1 MRSIIKWFKRE
12 AGQSVI
18 LVAISIALLCGV
30 VALVVDVGM
39 VSVSQ
44 GQLQNA
50 ADAAAL
56 AGARDLPTAATAK
69 STAVK
74 YAGYNGVAAA
84 DTTATTPYKGNANRI
99 EVVCQETVNYTFAR
113 VIGLNSTVVTARAV
127 AERSSGGGGGAFG
140 YAVFSGGNSLLLG
153 MYSSNLNVTGSV
165 HSNYSMMIT
174 GSSQTITGN
183 AEAVTSLNCY
193 VSSITIGGVA
203 QGASIDIQGSSINV
217 PNRLTSPAA
226 FISMTDFSNEVKT
239 EATAAGTA
247 STGNKTFYGT
257 NFNVDSSYYV
267 NGSVQVSAS
276 TFAGKG
282 TICATGDINMSG
294 SMLEANSGTAVCLYS
309 TTGNISLSTSGLT
322 IYGTLYAP
330 NGKIGIYASNINI
343 YGRVIAKEII
353 ITGSNVNIISG
364 SGDLDFLSGGG
375 AIALIE

>member
-1 MRSIIKWFKRE
+1 MRSIIQWLKKE

-30 VALVVDVGM
+30 AALVADVGM

-56 AGARDLPTAATAK
+56 AAARDLPTAATAK
-69 STAVK
+69 TTAK
-74 YAGYNGVAAA
+74 TYAGYNGVAAA

-99 EVVCQETVNYTFAR
+99 EVVCKETVNYTFAR
-113 VIGLNSTVVTARAV
+113 IIGLNSTVVTARAV
-127 AERSSGGGGGAFG
+127 AEKSGGGGGCFG

-153 MYSSNLNVTGSV
+153 MYSSALNITGSV
-165 HSNYSMMIT
+165 HSNYSLMIT

-203 QGASIDIQGSSINV
+203 QGASIDIQGSTINV
-217 PNRLTSPAA
+217 PNRVTSPAA
-226 FISMTDFSNEVKT
+226 FITMPDFSAEVKT
-239 EATAAGTA
+239 EATAAGNA

-257 NFNVDSSYYV
+257 NFNVDSSFYV
-267 NGSVQVSAS
+267 DGNVQVAAS
-276 TFAGKG
+276 TFAGQG
-282 TICATGDINMSG
+282 TICATKDINMSG
-294 SMLEANSGTAVCLYS
+294 SMLEANAGTAVCLYS
-309 TTGNISLSTSGLT
+309 TGGNISLSTSGLT
-322 IYGTLYAP
+322 INGTLYAP

-364 SGDLDFLSGGG
+364 SNDLDFLAGGT
-375 AIALIE
+375 IALIE

>member
-1 MRSIIKWFKRE
+1 MRSVLKWFKQE
-12 AGQSVI
+12 AGQSII
-18 LVAISIALLCGV
+18 LVAISVALLCGV
-30 VALVVDVGM
+30 VALVADVGM

-56 AGARDLPTAATAK
+56 AAARDLPTAATAK
-69 STAVK
+69 TTAVK

-84 DTTATTPYKGNANRI
+84 DTTATTPYNGNANRI
-99 EVVCQETVNYTFAR
+99 EVVCKETVNYTFAR
-113 VIGLNSTVVTARAV
+113 VIGLNSTVVSARAV
-127 AERSSGGGGGAFG
+127 AEKSGGGGGCFG

-153 MYSSNLNVTGSV
+153 MYSSALNVTGSV
-165 HSNYSMMIT
+165 HSNYSLMIT

-183 AEAVTSLNCY
+183 AEAVTSLNSY

-226 FISMTDFSNEVKT
+226 FIAMPDFSAEVKT
-239 EATAAGTA
+239 EATAAGNA
-247 STGNKTFYGT
+247 STGNKTFFGT
-257 NFNVDSSYYV
+257 NFNVDASYYV
-267 NGSVQVSAS
+267 DGNVQVAAS
-276 TFAGKG
+276 TFAGQG
-282 TICATGDINMSG
+282 TICATKDISMSG

-309 TTGNISLSTSGLT
+309 TGGNISLSTSNLT
-322 IYGTLYAP
+322 INGTLYAP

-364 SGDLDFLSGGG
+364 SSDLGFLAGGT
-375 AIALIE
+375 IALIE

>member
-1 MRSIIKWFKRE
+1 MRSIIQWLKKE

-30 VALVVDVGM
+30 AALVADVGM

-56 AGARDLPTAATAK
+56 AAARDLPTAATAK
-69 STAVK
+69 TTAK
-74 YAGYNGVAAA
+74 TYAGYNGVAAA

-113 VIGLNSTVVTARAV
+113 IIGLNSTVVTARAV
-127 AERSSGGGGGAFG
+127 AEKSGGGGGCFG

-153 MYSSNLNVTGSV
+153 MYSSALNITGSV
-165 HSNYSMMIT
+165 HSNYSLMIT

-203 QGASIDIQGSSINV
+203 QGASIDIQGSTINV
-217 PNRLTSPAA
+217 PNRVTSPAA
-226 FISMTDFSNEVKT
+226 FITMPDFSAEVKT
-239 EATAAGTA
+239 EATAAGNA

-257 NFNVDSSYYV
+257 NFNVDSSFYV
-267 NGSVQVSAS
+267 DGNVQVAAS
-276 TFAGKG
+276 TFAGQG
-282 TICATGDINMSG
+282 TICATKDINMSG
-294 SMLEANSGTAVCLYS
+294 SMLEANAGTAVCLYS
-309 TTGNISLSTSGLT
+309 TGGNISLSTSGLT
-322 IYGTLYAP
+322 INGTLYAP

-364 SGDLDFLSGGG
+364 SNDLDFLAGGT
-375 AIALIE
+375 IALIE

>member
-56 AGARDLPTAATAK
+56 AAARDLPTAATAK
-69 STAVK
+69 TTAVK

-99 EVVCQETVNYTFAR
+99 EVVCKETVNYTFAR
-113 VIGLNSTVVTARAV
+113 IIGLNSTVVTARAV
-127 AERSSGGGGGAFG
+127 AEKSGGGGGAFG

-153 MYSSNLNVTGSV
+153 MYSSALNITGSV
-165 HSNYSMMIT
+165 HSNYSLMIT

-193 VSSITIGGVA
+193 VSSITIGGIA

-217 PNRLTSPAA
+217 PNRVTSPAA
-226 FISMTDFSNEVKT
+226 FISMPDFSAEVKT
-239 EATAAGTA
+239 EATAAGNA

-257 NFNVDSSYYV
+257 NFNVDSSFYV
-267 NGSVQVSAS
+267 DGNVQVAAS
-276 TFAGKG
+276 TFAGQG
-282 TICATGDINMSG
+282 TICATKDINMSG

-309 TTGNISLSTSGLT
+309 TGGNISLSTSNLT
-322 IYGTLYAP
+322 INGTLYAP

-343 YGRVIAKEII
+343 YGSVIAKEII

-364 SGDLDFLSGGG
+364 STDLSFLSGGT
-375 AIALIE
+375 IALIE

>member
-1 MRSIIKWFKRE
+1 MRSIIQWLKKE

-30 VALVVDVGM
+30 AALVADVGM

-56 AGARDLPTAATAK
+56 AAARDLPTAATAK
-69 STAVK
+69 TTAK
-74 YAGYNGVAAA
+74 TYAGYNGVAAA

-113 VIGLNSTVVTARAV
+113 IIGLNSTVVTARAV
-127 AERSSGGGGGAFG
+127 AEKSGGGGGCFG

-153 MYSSNLNVTGSV
+153 MYSSALNITGSV
-165 HSNYSMMIT
+165 HSNYSLMIT

-203 QGASIDIQGSSINV
+203 QGASIDIQGSTINV
-217 PNRLTSPAA
+217 PNRVTSPAA
-226 FISMTDFSNEVKT
+226 FITMPDFSAEVKT
-239 EATAAGTA
+239 EATAAGNA

-257 NFNVDSSYYV
+257 NFNVDSSFYV
-267 NGSVQVSAS
+267 DGNVQVAAS
-276 TFAGKG
+276 TFAGQG
-282 TICATGDINMSG
+282 TICATKDINMSG
-294 SMLEANSGTAVCLYS
+294 SMLEANAGTAVCLYS
-309 TTGNISLSTSGLT
+309 TGGNISLSTSGLT
-322 IYGTLYAP
+322 INGTLYAP
-330 NGKIGIYASNINI
+330 NGKIGIYARNINI
-343 YGRVIAKEII
+343 YGRVIAKDII

-364 SGDLDFLSGGG
+364 SNDLDFLAGGT
-375 AIALIE
+375 IALIE

>member
-1 MRSIIKWFKRE
+1 MRSIIQWLKKE

-30 VALVVDVGM
+30 AALVADVGM

-56 AGARDLPTAATAK
+56 AAARDLPTAATAK
-69 STAVK
+69 TTAK
-74 YAGYNGVAAA
+74 TYAGYNGVAAA

-113 VIGLNSTVVTARAV
+113 IIGLNSTVVTARAV
-127 AERSSGGGGGAFG
+127 AEKSGGGGGCFG

-153 MYSSNLNVTGSV
+153 MYSSALNITGSV
-165 HSNYSMMIT
+165 HSNYSLMIT

-203 QGASIDIQGSSINV
+203 QGASIDIQGSTINV
-217 PNRLTSPAA
+217 PNRVTSPAP
-226 FISMTDFSNEVKT
+226 FITMPDFSAEVKT
-239 EATAAGTA
+239 EATAAGNA

-257 NFNVDSSYYV
+257 NFNVDSSFYV
-267 NGSVQVSAS
+267 DGNVQVAAS
-276 TFAGKG
+276 TFAGQG
-282 TICATGDINMSG
+282 TICATKDINMSG
-294 SMLEANSGTAVCLYS
+294 SMLEANAGTAVCLYS
-309 TTGNISLSTSGLT
+309 TGGNISLSTSGLT
-322 IYGTLYAP
+322 INGTLYAP

-364 SGDLDFLSGGG
+364 SNDLDFLAGGT
-375 AIALIE
+375 IALIE

>member
-1 MRSIIKWFKRE
+1 MRSIIQWLKKE
-12 AGQSVI
+12 AGQSII

-30 VALVVDVGM
+30 VALVADVGM

-56 AGARDLPTAATAK
+56 AAARDLPTAATAK

-99 EVVCQETVNYTFAR
+99 EVVCKETVNYTFAR
-113 VIGLNSTVVTARAV
+113 VIGLNSTVVSARAV
-127 AERSSGGGGGAFG
+127 AEKSGGGGGCFG

-153 MYSSNLNVTGSV
+153 MYSSALNITGSV
-165 HSNYSMMIT
+165 HSNYSLMIT

-203 QGASIDIQGSSINV
+203 QGASIDIQGSTINV

-226 FISMTDFSNEVKT
+226 FIPMPDFSAEVKT
-239 EATAAGTA
+239 EATAAGNA

-257 NFNVDSSYYV
+257 NFNVDSSFYV
-267 NGSVQVSAS
+267 DGNVQVAAS
-276 TFAGKG
+276 TFSGQG
-282 TICATGDINMSG
+282 TICATKDINMSG

-309 TTGNISLSTSGLT
+309 TGGNISLSTSGLT
-322 IYGTLYAP
+322 INGTLYAP

-364 SGDLDFLSGGG
+364 STDLDFLAGGT
-375 AIALIE
+375 IALIE